1 MPLANNYD
9 NVFRDTVIYAYT
21 HSPFYKWFYSS
32 HNIDVFKISGLQDYS
47 RMPILKKEDILTFI
61 ESQNIHNIRK
71 ICCTRNN
78 ILTFATT
85 GTTTKRLLVPYTK
98 TEVELCAQC
107 VINALEWWGYKRGQ
121 PINFLAFGH
130 SKDLGTAIL
139 SHVAKATG
147 GKIYPYIKIKGQM
160 DSIHITKGESVTL
173 INSLSAL
180 LDMLNLSS
188 YMKLFTKMNLKYIL
202 TLVTPPEFKS
212 KLHIEIS
219 RRLGNINLIPV
230 YGSVE
235 MGFVGFACPYTFQSA
250 YVHITQ
256 KGLFHIM
263 SQSNAFGENGKGKL
277 VYTGLDRKSFPF
289 IKYDIGDIV
298 SLKKTNR
305 LCNCGFPNEII
316 KFESRQ
322 SLTLKIPDAAG
333 YFIDIL
339 KIDEIV
345 KEILPGSQIICVY
358 GEHKS
363 NYYLFLAIFIGIGGK
378 IIDGQEQEKIK
389 NKIMERI
396 IQSHL
401 PPYRIKERGISNLI
415 SQFHKNFPIFF
426 INAID
431 IPKEQG
437 ANKPKMVL
445 NLMQNEDLMK
455 LEVYHDLFSK
465 LDDYLQMEKGKRDS
479 NYFNKMPTAADNSG

>member
-1 MPLANNYD
+1 MPLADNYD
-9 NVFRDTVIYAYT
+9 IDNIFKDAVIYAYT
-21 HSPFYKWFYSS
+21 HSPFYKWFYRL
-32 HNIDVFKISGLQDYS
+32 HNIDVFKIRGLQDS
-47 RMPILKKEDILTFI
+47 SSIPILKKEDILTFMKI
-61 ESQNIHNIRK
+61 RNVRDIRK
-71 ICCTRNN
+71 ICCTHND
-78 ILTFATT
+78 IFTFATT
-85 GTTTKRLLVPYTK
+85 GSTTKRLLVPYTK
-98 TEVELCAQC
+98 TELELLAQC
-107 VINALEWWGYKRGQ
+107 VINALKWWGYKRDQ

-130 SKDLGTAIL
+130 PKDLGTAIL
-139 SHVAKATG
+139 SHVAKITG
-147 GKIYPYIKIKGQM
+147 GENYPYIKIKGGM
-160 DSIHITKGESVTL
+160 DSIHITKGESITF
-173 INSLSAL
+173 INSLAAL
-180 LDMLNLSS
+180 LNMLNSSS

-219 RRLGNINLIPV
+219 RRLGDINLIPV

-235 MGFVGFACPYTFQSA
+235 MGIVGFACPYTFQSA

-277 VYTGLDRKSFPF
+277 VYTSLYRKSFPF
-289 IKYDIGDIV
+289 IKYDTGDIV
-298 SLKKTNR
+298 SLKKKNR

-316 KFESRQ
+316 RFENRE

-363 NYYLFLAIFIGIGGK
+363 NHYLFLAIFIGIGGK
-378 IIDGQEQEKIK
+378 IINGQEQEKIK

-445 NLMQNEDLMK
+445 NLMQNEDLIK

-465 LDDYLQMEKGKRDS
+465 LNDYLQMEK
-479 NYFNKMPTAADNSG
+479 